1 MGGTCLED
9 EIVHIDGAES
19 GLIPIP
25 AYGDIHF
32 AGLDVVP
39 YNVEVVMELEPLGVQ
54 TVDVLEG
61 PVLIEATS

>member
-25 AYGDIHF
+25 ANGDIHF

-39 YNVEVVMELEPLGVQ
+39 YNVVVMELEPLGVQ
-54 TVDVLEG
+54 TVYVLEG
-61 PVLIEATS
+61 PVLIKATS